1 MVKLACCDE
10 DVEDDDDVSLM
21 LLVLELTTFCRV
33 VVLSLCFCKLS
44 KIVDI
49 SGPEEFVTASEI
61 SGIYK
66 NQDEKRRNKW
76 ERVWNWSKCKF

>member
-1 MVKLACCDE
+1 MKLACCDD
-10 DVEDDDDVSLM
+10 DVDEDDDVSLM

-66 NQDEKRRNKW
+66 
-76 ERVWNWSKCKF
+76 S

>member
-1 MVKLACCDE
+1 MKLACCDD
-10 DVEDDDDVSLM
+10 DVDEDDDVSLM

-66 NQDEKRRNKW
+66 SQKW
-76 ERVWNWSKCKF
+76 KKDCETNAIWWVTC